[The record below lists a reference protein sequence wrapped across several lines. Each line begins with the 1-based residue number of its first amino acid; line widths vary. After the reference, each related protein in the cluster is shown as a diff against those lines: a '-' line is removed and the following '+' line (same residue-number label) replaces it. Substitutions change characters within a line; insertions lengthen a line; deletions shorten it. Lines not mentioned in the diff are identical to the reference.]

1 MHTSRIL
8 HVLPRFH
15 DVRAPNILCTFESYV
30 FSIWVWTMEQKTHT
44 HTQRTKIKSS
54 YFMCMLHSR
63 MQCVTQENGIA
74 QYCHS

>member
-1 MHTSRIL
+1 MNMHKSRIL

-44 HTQRTKIKSS
+44 HTEDEDKV
-54 YFMCMLHSR
+54 FLLH
-63 MQCVTQENGIA
+63 VHA
-74 QYCHS
+74 AF